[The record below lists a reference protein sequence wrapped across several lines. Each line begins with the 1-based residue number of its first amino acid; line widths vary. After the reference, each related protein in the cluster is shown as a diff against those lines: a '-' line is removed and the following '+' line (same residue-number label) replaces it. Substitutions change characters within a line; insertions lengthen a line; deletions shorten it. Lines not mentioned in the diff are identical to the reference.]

1 MDFDFIKDSDLRK
14 KIEDSVEY
22 IYAAYEESKK
32 KDKSELFRTE
42 TFRVIVLYT
51 VSIIEA
57 VLFDIYHQ
65 QDKRLIKEEYKE
77 TISLPKEYIH
87 TKIENGTIAVVVI
100 KKTEKDEI
108 EIGFQELVKF
118 LEKEKVLQKE
128 TVTRMLEINNVR
140 NTLHL
145 RKERVQTCTVKEAES
160 ALELLLY
167 TLQNAPRFI
176 KK

>member
-14 KIEDSVEY
+14 KIEGAVEY
-22 IYAAYEESKK
+22 IYASYEESKK
-32 KDKSELFRTE
+32 KDKSELYQTE
-42 TFRVIVLYT
+42 TFRVIILYT
-51 VSIIEA
+51 ISIIEA

-65 QDKRLIKEEYKE
+65 QGKRLVKEEYKE
-77 TISLPKEYIH
+77 TTSLPEEYIH
-87 TKIENGTIAVVVI
+87 TKVENGRVAIVVV
-100 KKTEKDEI
+100 KKVEKSEI

-118 LEKEKVLQKE
+118 LEKEKVLHKE
-128 TVTRMLEINNVR
+128 TAIRMLKANNVR

-145 RKERVQTCTVKEAES
+145 RKERAPVCTVQEVEH
-160 ALELLLY
+160 ALELLFH